1 MHALH
6 CIALH
11 CVALHCVALHYHS
24 ISYNTMTWDDMTWHT
39 YMCLYDYH
47 CPGRSWCFQGPSWVS
62 MCFSGKIQVLP
73 QDSECAHRALR
84 LRERGHR
91 WCVEFPKQRCL
102 VRRLGLFLRGGW
114 SESHWG
120 DDDKP
125 WGERHRGRWWKGWPL
140 GIRPSRD
147 FMAIF
152 MEKMGKLMLH
162 QSHQRVFLRIA
173 SQMVHNTGCRCRK
186 RISVLIYSFVM
197 EFYMNLI
204 RIPE

>member
-6 CIALH
+6 CIALR
-11 CVALHCVALHYHS
+11 CITFHYITITYHT
-24 ISYNTMTWDDMTWHT
+24 IPWHEMTWHDMT

-47 CPGRSWCFQGPSWVS
+47 CPGRSWCFHGPSWVS
-62 MCFSGKIQVLP
+62 MCFWGKIQVLP

-125 WGERHRGRWWKGWPL
+125 WGKRRWPWTLVEGVDPWGFAPVL
-140 GIRPSRD
+140 WD
-147 FMAIF
+147 FMAIL
-152 MEKMGKLMLH
+152 MEKMGELMLH
-162 QSHQRVFLRIA
+162 QSHQRVFLWENVWSNQREH
-173 SQMVHNTGCRCRK
+173 S
-186 RISVLIYSFVM
+186 
-197 EFYMNLI
+197 
-204 RIPE
+204 